1 MLEKQEAG
9 HGGVHVNIDLYTLK
23 LGDCKLEAS
32 WDQQSKIQGRGGFK
46 SII

>member
-23 LGDCKLEAS
+23 QGDCKLEAS
-32 WDQQSKIQGRGGFK
+32 WDHKARSRVGVLSNQ
-46 SII
+46 

>member
-9 HGGVHVNIDLYTLK
+9 RGGVHVNIDLFTLK
-23 LGDCKLEAS
+23 QGNCKLEAS
-32 WDQQSKIQGRGGFK
+32 WDHKARSRVVGGFK